1 MKYSTKSG
9 KLDDMRTD
17 CLIVTLRTART
28 VARALRLDD
37 YLVAASHDFVDKPG
51 RSQLTTLP
59 KASSIRRLLLVGIGD
74 EAEQSPAD
82 FRKSI
87 GAAGT
92 ALKNAPVR
100 DSVLALDAFKVAG
113 YDGYQK
119 ARVALAL
126 LTSQLYRFAASKQQ
140 DETPAP
146 QIVQL
151 AVHSDARGRSGA
163 GDAVR
168 HAQALDT
175 GMAFARDLG
184 NQPPNICNPTYLAAE
199 ARKLARNAT
208 PKNRVRVKVIDEREM
223 EALGMGAFTSVTRGS
238 ATPGKLIIVEY
249 RGASAKTP
257 PVALIGK
264 GITFDTGGISLK
276 PPAAMDEMK
285 FDMCGAA
292 AVLGTTKAVID
303 AKLPIN
309 LVTLVA
315 AAENMPGGDASRPG
329 DVVKTMSGQT
339 VEILNTDAEGRLV
352 LCDTLTYAERYS
364 PKAVI
369 DVATLTGACVVA
381 LGSHASGLFAN
392 DDDLAT
398 SLLSAGEYIWDRA
411 WQLPVWDDYQ
421 QNLKSNFADMA
432 NVGGRDAG
440 AVVAA
445 CFLSRFAKQFP
456 WAHLDVA
463 GSAYAS
469 GAAKGS
475 TGRPVPMLFEYLLKQ
490 V

>member
-9 KLDDMRTD
+9 KLDDLRTD
-17 CLIVTLRTART
+17 CLIVTLRAART

-51 RSQLTTLP
+51 RSQLITLP

-223 EALGMGAFTSVTRGS
+223 EALGMGAFMSVTRGS

-398 SLLSAGEYIWDRA
+398 SLLTAGEYIWDRA

>member
-9 KLDDMRTD
+9 KLDDLRTD
-17 CLIVTLRTART
+17 CLILTLRAART

-51 RSQLTTLP
+51 RSQLITLP

-74 EAEQSPAD
+74 EAEQSPAN

-92 ALKNAPVR
+92 ALKSAPVR

-168 HAQALDT
+168 HAQALDI

-208 PKNRVRVKVIDEREM
+208 PKNRVHVKVIDEREI
-223 EALGMGAFTSVTRGS
+223 EALGMGAFMSVTRGS
-238 ATPGKLIIVEY
+238 ATQGKLIIVEY

-315 AAENMPGGDASRPG
+315 AAENMPGGNASRPG

-398 SLLSAGEYIWDRA
+398 NLLRAGEYIWDRA

-469 GAAKGS
+469 GPAKGS

>member
-9 KLDDMRTD
+9 KLDDLRTD
-17 CLIVTLRTART
+17 CLIVTLSTART

-51 RSQLTTLP
+51 RSQLITLP
-59 KASSIRRLLLVGIGD
+59 KATSIRRLLLVGIGD
-74 EAEQSPAD
+74 EREQSPAD

-92 ALKNAPVR
+92 TLKSAPVR

-151 AVHSDARGRSGA
+151 AVHSDARGRSGP

-168 HAQALDT
+168 HAQALDS

-199 ARKLARNAT
+199 ARKLARGA
-208 PKNRVRVKVIDEREM
+208 PKNRVRVKVIDEREI
-223 EALGMGAFTSVTRGS
+223 EALGMGAFMSVTRGS
-238 ATPGKLIIVEY
+238 ATSGKLIIVEY
-249 RGASAKTP
+249 RGASAKAP

-276 PPAAMDEMK
+276 PPASMDEMK

-315 AAENMPGGDASRPG
+315 AAENMPGGNATRPG
-329 DVVKTMSGQT
+329 DVVKTLSGQT

-392 DDDLAT
+392 DDELAM
-398 SLLSAGEYIWDRA
+398 SLLRAGEYIWDRA

-469 GAAKGS
+469 GPAKGS

>member
-9 KLDDMRTD
+9 KLDDLRTD
-17 CLIVTLRTART
+17 CLIVTLRAART

-51 RSQLTTLP
+51 RSQLITLP

-126 LTSQLYRFAASKQQ
+126 LTSHFYRFAASKQQ

-146 QIVQL
+146 QIAQL
-151 AVHSDARGRSGA
+151 AVHSDSRGRSGP

-184 NQPPNICNPTYLAAE
+184 NQPPNVCNPTYLAAE
-199 ARKLARNAT
+199 ARKLARNVA
-208 PKNRVRVKVIDEREM
+208 PKNRVRVKVIDEREI
-223 EALGMGAFTSVTRGS
+223 EALGMGAFMSVTRGS
-238 ATPGKLIIVEY
+238 ATAGKLIIVEY

-392 DDDLAT
+392 DDDLAA

-445 CFLSRFAKQFP
+445 CFLSRFAKQFA

-469 GAAKGS
+469 GPAKGS